1 MGKLHHNSI
10 LLFAAIAVIGAMA
23 CKPVT
28 NKFSSPKGYNLNS
41 PEKFIMPEDLL
52 EISGI
57 AFQNTDGKTIYS
69 IQDEDGKLFAQN
81 WGIKKA
87 TSVKFGSK
95 GDYEDLAIY
104 KQTAFILKSSGS
116 LYVLPVAD
124 INKKKSLS
132 VREWKKILPKG
143 EYESMYMDEATHKLY
158 VLTKNST
165 DDHKA
170 RISTG
175 YIFNYDP
182 ATGNIA
188 FSSDFKLKA
197 KEIEAMGQEIR
208 TGLKA
213 SALSRNPVTK
223 EWYILSSVNKI
234 LVVAGPDWK
243 VKSVHRLDSSIFN
256 QPEGLAFDNQ
266 RNMYISNEGDELSN
280 GNILKFKFNPSAK

>member
-1 MGKLHHNSI
+1 MKRTRYRLI
-10 LLFAAIAVIGAMA
+10 IFFAAIAAMGAFA
-23 CKPVT
+23 CKPAT
-28 NKFSSPKGYNLNS
+28 NKFTSPQGYNLNS

-57 AFQNTDGKTIYS
+57 AFQGMNGKTVYS

-87 TSVKFGSK
+87 TAVKFASK
-95 GDYEDLAIY
+95 GDYEDVAIY
-104 KQTAFILKSSGS
+104 KQTVFVLKSSGS
-116 LYVLPVAD
+116 LFVFPLAD

-143 EYESMYMDEATHKLY
+143 EYESMYIDEPTHKIYILG
-158 VLTKNST
+158 KNNT

-170 RISTG
+170 RVSTG
-175 YIFNYDP
+175 YIYNYDP

-188 FSSDFKLKA
+188 FSSNFSIKS

-213 SALSRNPVTK
+213 SAMTLNPVTK
-223 EWYILSSVNKI
+223 EWYVLSSVNKI
-234 LVVAGPDWK
+234 LVIVGADWK
-243 VKSVHRLDSSIFN
+243 VKAVHRLDSSIFN
-256 QPEGLAFDNQ
+256 QPEGMAFDNQ
-266 RNMYISNEGDELSN
+266 RNLYISNEGDELSN
-280 GNILKFKFNPSAK
+280 GNILKFKFKPSSK